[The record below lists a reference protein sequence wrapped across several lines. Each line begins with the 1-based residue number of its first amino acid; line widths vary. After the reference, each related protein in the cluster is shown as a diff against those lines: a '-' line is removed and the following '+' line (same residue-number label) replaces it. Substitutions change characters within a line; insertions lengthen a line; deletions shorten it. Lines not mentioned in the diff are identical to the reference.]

1 MENKATLENSINALA
16 ALFSLSILHK
26 ENQRYLIRQTN
37 TIHTE
42 FLQRK
47 QMEQS
52 LNVSF
57 VGSPN
62 NMPAFQFVARTP
74 IFTHVF
80 RIDPD
85 PKKIV
90 GSLLP

>member
-62 NMPAFQFVARTP
+62 NMPAFQFWQGP
-74 IFTHVF
+74 PF
-80 RIDPD
+80 
-85 PKKIV
+85 
-90 GSLLP
+90 SLTFLELTQTQRR